1 MLSVQRCFDDSA
13 EDMEGIS
20 VEQKLRKRVRVS
32 EVRLKLG
39 EEQCSR
45 GALHLAKRRQEDNS
59 DKDRWGEEQLRRR
72 GQGGLGQAKGC
83 LTLCG
88 EP

>member
-1 MLSVQRCFDDSA
+1 MLSVQGCFDDSA

-20 VEQKLRKRVRVS
+20 LEQKLGKRVRVS
-32 EVRLKLG
+32 EVPLELG
-39 EEQCSR
+39 KEQYSR

-59 DKDRWGEEQLRRR
+59 DKDRRGEEQLGRR